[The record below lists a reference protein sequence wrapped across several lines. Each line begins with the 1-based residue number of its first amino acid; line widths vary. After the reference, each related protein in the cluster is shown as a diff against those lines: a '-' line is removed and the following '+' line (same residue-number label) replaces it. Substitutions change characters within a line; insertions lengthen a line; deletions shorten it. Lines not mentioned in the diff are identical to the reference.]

1 MADEAGGFMN
11 RQVLSLN
18 KLGMT
23 GSASERHPP
32 PEFSQVLSVREGHVL
47 VNHAPLQIG
56 LLVAPFLE
64 AARIADLRMGS
75 ARFLPG
81 DKISQRN
88 LAIYPFALH
97 VVDKTRLVMALCAG
111 YFSMA
116 RSLPGRDIAIHLM
129 AGATKSGGLRE
140 FQEPRNDDHE
150 KNAAEKEED
159 LDRFLVG
166 PSASLGLLKEIDP
179 EGLHHLIKISHG
191 THKTPTLSPSDSV
204 AVS

>member
-1 MADEAGGFMN
+1 MN

-18 KLGMT
+18 KLSVA

-32 PEFSQVLSVREGHVL
+32 TEFSQVLSVREGDVL
-47 VNHAPLQIG
+47 VNHVPLQI
-56 LLVAPFLE
+56 LLPVAPLLE
-64 AARIADLRMGS
+64 ATRIADLRMRC

-81 DKISQRN
+81 DEVSQGD
-88 LAIYPFALH
+88 LTIHPLALH
-97 VVDKTRLVMALCAG
+97 MVDETRLVMTLRAG
-111 YFSMA
+111 YLSMA
-116 RSLPGRDIAIHLM
+116 RNFPGLDIGIHLM

-150 KNAAEKEED
+150 KDAAEKEED

-166 PSASLGLLKEIDP
+166 SSASLGLLKEIDP

-191 THKTPTLSPSDSV
+191 THKTPTLSYQKSHRSTPR
-204 AVS
+204 